1 VDPVTPNGIKTRLP
15 AVVGMS
21 DKDLHIS
28 SDIVMM
34 VSGFLFGIGF
44 GMIIGVY
51 LL

>member
-1 VDPVTPNGIKTRLP
+1 
-15 AVVGMS
+15 MS

-28 SDIVMM
+28 SDIVMLL
-34 VSGFLFGIGF
+34 SGFFFGIGF